1 MGHSIDYRKLY
12 EQVETVND
20 WLNLL
25 QNPEFNWTECMLSLS
40 NYKPGDYS
48 FEKIG
53 NVGGSWNFQQE
64 NLILKASQS
73 LDKNNYA
80 DKSEIDF
87 KKQHNFFNFWNIL
100 KI

>member
-12 EQVETVND
+12 QKVETVND
-20 WLNLL
+20 WLDLL
-25 QNPEFNWTECMLSLS
+25 KNPEFNWTECMLSLS

-53 NVGGSWNFQQE
+53 SIGGSWNFQQD

-73 LDKNNYA
+73 LDNNDYA

-87 KKQHNFFNFWNIL
+87 KKQHNFDHG
-100 KI
+100 